1 MHHNQNYHR
10 LQGAPKLKPPPQ
22 GLSPK
27 PPPQFAW
34 MQQLRNHSEYHHHHS
49 SSFYK
54 LEALISAYWLMP
66 QWCKFVCK
74 WILSIQMFSDSAD
87 KPSKTRLHNT
97 SQPRR
102 ERICNCWHVTV
113 SIFGPVWHEQ
123 CCVCVY
129 VCIYALCAYTVC
141 TKVSLSVTAAFVCPR
156 TSSLGSPLW
165 ALRPSWQYHQ
175 SQHINRTLNIDLPSQ
190 TCWHST
196 IYAKPIPTPA
206 AIYFLQAKYIWYM
219 LQGVTI
225 TPWIIFSSRI
235 RYITLP
241 CLACC

>member
-1 MHHNQNYHR
+1 MVLSSIYIEKPILSPRLCIYIHMIALGLVIERLACWRGWEYNDPPLMRKPLCPPDRWEADLPPNSCLSPAAGCAYVHHNQNQSHHHHSLLTCNKTKITTVCLHCMHHNQNYHR

-66 QWCKFVCK
+66 QSCKFVSK
-74 WILSIQMFSDSAD
+74 WILSIQMFSDFAD

-102 ERICNCWHVTV
+102 ERICNC
-113 SIFGPVWHEQ
+113 
-123 CCVCVY
+123 
-129 VCIYALCAYTVC
+129 
-141 TKVSLSVTAAFVCPR
+141 
-156 TSSLGSPLW
+156 
-165 ALRPSWQYHQ
+165 
-175 SQHINRTLNIDLPSQ
+175 
-190 TCWHST
+190 
-196 IYAKPIPTPA
+196 
-206 AIYFLQAKYIWYM
+206 
-219 LQGVTI
+219 
-225 TPWIIFSSRI
+225 
-235 RYITLP
+235 
-241 CLACC
+241 

>member
-1 MHHNQNYHR
+1 MGGGPAAKFMPFSRCRLCIRAPQPKPKPSPPQFAYVHQNQSHHHHSLLTCTKTKITTVCLHCMHHNQNHHR

-66 QWCKFVCK
+66 QSCKFVSK

-113 SIFGPVWHEQ
+113 SIFGPV
-123 CCVCVY
+123 
-129 VCIYALCAYTVC
+129 
-141 TKVSLSVTAAFVCPR
+141 
-156 TSSLGSPLW
+156 
-165 ALRPSWQYHQ
+165 
-175 SQHINRTLNIDLPSQ
+175 
-190 TCWHST
+190 
-196 IYAKPIPTPA
+196 
-206 AIYFLQAKYIWYM
+206 
-219 LQGVTI
+219 
-225 TPWIIFSSRI
+225 
-235 RYITLP
+235 
-241 CLACC
+241 